1 MFKNYLL
8 IFILVLV
15 LIIIYFY
22 QNKEQFKLDR
32 PLQDPVLQNCLNNC
46 NRRDVQMAN
55 SYNNTKECQQAC
67 YIKNN

>member
-15 LIIIYFY
+15 LIIIYFL
-22 QNKEQFKLDR
+22 NKDEQFRLMN
-32 PLQDPVLQNCLNNC
+32 PLQDPNLQNCLNNC

-55 SYNNTKECQQAC
+55 GYSNTKECQQSC
-67 YIKNN
+67 NNKYN